1 MNDIKGKYTCDA
13 CRYTFESDKLPD
25 LCLTAVNY
33 KYAGQANP
41 RYMSMNIVLT
51 MKKSKKAAVQRP
63 LISNYYFIVVICQF
77 PLNVV

>member
-1 MNDIKGKYTCDA
+1 MLADILLNRIN
-13 CRYTFESDKLPD
+13 CRSVA
-25 LCLTAVNY
+25 LTAENY
-33 KYAGQANP
+33 KCAGQANP

-51 MKKSKKAAVQRP
+51 MKQSKKTAVQRP